1 MTSCPGGRALP
12 VALAALILAGC
23 AGNAPQP
30 PAASSTTSA
39 PRSDRGNPPFY
50 EVFGERYYV
59 LDSSEGYSERGIA
72 SWYGRDFHGKP
83 TSSGETYDMRE
94 LTAAHKTLP
103 IPTWVEVTNLEN
115 GESVVV
121 RVNDRGP
128 FVGERIIDLS
138 QRAAEQLD
146 MIGAGTARVQVRALD
161 TGIPDGTRLASAP
174 VPAPATGAGSPPASA
189 PAPTPARGF
198 AIISSAEAG
207 TLGPDARPLR
217 PLYVQVGAFSD
228 SDNAVQLVARLRG
241 EGFRDSFVMTTGQ
254 GADRMHR
261 VRIGPIDDA
270 EEFDE
275 IRDDL
280 RRIDIDGVRLVQDN

>member
-1 MTSCPGGRALP
+1 MTRLSRGGALP
-12 VALAALILAGC
+12 LALASLILAGC

-30 PAASSTTSA
+30 PAASSTAGA

-50 EVFGERYYV
+50 EVFGKRYHV
-59 LDSSEGYSERGIA
+59 LDSSAGYSERGVA

-121 RVNDRGP
+121 RINDRGP
-128 FVGERIIDLS
+128 FVDNRIIDLS
-138 QRAAEQLD
+138 QRAAEELD
-146 MIGAGTARVQVRALD
+146 IIGAGTARVQVRALD
-161 TGIPDGTRLASAP
+161 AGIPDGTRLAAAP
-174 VPAPATGAGSPPASA
+174 TPTAGAAPTSTSA

-198 AIISSAEAG
+198 SIISPAEAG
-207 TLGPDARPLR
+207 TLGPDDRPLR
-217 PLYVQVGAFSD
+217 PLYVQVGAFAD
-228 SDNAVQLVARLRG
+228 SDNAVQLVARLRS

-254 GADRMHR
+254 GRELLHR
-261 VRIGPIDDA
+261 VRIGPIDDSA
-270 EEFDE
+270 EFDD

-280 RRIDIDGVRLVQDN
+280 RRIDIDDVRLVQDN

>member
-1 MTSCPGGRALP
+1 MIRIPGERALP
-12 VALAALILAGC
+12 LALAALILAGC
-23 AGNAPQP
+23 AGNPPQP
-30 PAASSTTSA
+30 PASSSTA
-39 PRSDRGNPPFY
+39 GQERSSRGNPPFY

-59 LDSSEGYSERGIA
+59 LDSSAGYSERGVA

-128 FVGERIIDLS
+128 FVDNRIIDLS
-138 QRAAEQLD
+138 QRAAEELD
-146 MIGAGTARVQVRALD
+146 MIGAGTARVQVRSLD
-161 TGIPDGTRLASAP
+161 TAIPDATRLAST
-174 VPAPATGAGSPPASA
+174 PAPAPAATATGAAGGA
-189 PAPTPARGF
+189 PAATPSRGF
-198 AIISSAEAG
+198 SIISPAEAG
-207 TLGPDARPLR
+207 TLGPDDRPLR

-241 EGFRDSFVMTTGQ
+241 EGFRDSFVMTSGQ

-261 VRIGPIDDA
+261 VRIGPIDDSD
-270 EEFDE
+270 EFDE

-280 RRIDIDGVRLVQDN
+280 RRIDIRDIRLVQDN

>member
-1 MTSCPGGRALP
+1 MTEFSRGRALSL
-12 VALAALILAGC
+12 ALAALVLAGC
-23 AGNAPQP
+23 AGNSPQP
-30 PAASSTTSA
+30 PVASTTTGA
-39 PRSDRGNPPFY
+39 ERSDRGNPPFY

-59 LDSSEGYSERGIA
+59 LDSSAGYSERGVA

-103 IPTWVEVTNLEN
+103 IPTWVEVINLEN

-121 RVNDRGP
+121 RINDRGP
-128 FVGERIIDLS
+128 FVDNRIIDLS
-138 QRAAEQLD
+138 QRAAEEIG

-161 TGIPDGTRLASAP
+161 AGIPDGTRLVSTSASAAT
-174 VPAPATGAGSPPASA
+174 PAPASASTPA
-189 PAPTPARGF
+189 PAASRGF
-198 AIISSAEAG
+198 SIISPAEAG
-207 TLGPDARPLR
+207 TLGPDDRPLR
-217 PLYVQVGAFSD
+217 PLYAQVGAFAD
-228 SDNAVQLVARLRG
+228 SDNAVQLVARLRN

-254 GADRMHR
+254 GGELLHR

-270 EEFDE
+270 GEFDR

-280 RRIDIDGVRLVQDN
+280 RRIDIDDVRLVQDN

>member
-1 MTSCPGGRALP
+1 M
-12 VALAALILAGC
+12 LAAAVLAGC

-30 PAASSTTSA
+30 PGLSSTTGA
-39 PRSDRGNPPFY
+39 ERSSRGNPPFY

-59 LDSSEGYSERGIA
+59 LDSSAGYSERGVA

-83 TSSGETYDMRE
+83 TSSGETYDMRGM
-94 LTAAHKTLP
+94 TAAHKTLP

-121 RVNDRGP
+121 RINDRGP
-128 FVGERIIDLS
+128 FVDNRIIDLS
-138 QRAAEQLD
+138 QRAAEEIG
-146 MIGAGTARVQVRALD
+146 MIGAGTARVQVRSLD
-161 TGIPDGTRLASAP
+161 AGIPDGTRLAATPAP
-174 VPAPATGAGSPPASA
+174 VTATAPAAAPAPASS
-189 PAPTPARGF
+189 RGIS
-198 AIISSAEAG
+198 IISTAEAG
-207 TLGPDARPLR
+207 TLGPDDRPLR

-241 EGFRDSFVMTTGQ
+241 EGFRDSFVMTTGR
-254 GADRMHR
+254 GSELLHR

-270 EEFDE
+270 AEFDD

-280 RRIDIDGVRLVQDN
+280 RRIDIDDVRLVQDN

>member
-1 MTSCPGGRALP
+1 MTRFPRRGALP
-12 VALAALILAGC
+12 LAVASLILAGC

-30 PAASSTTSA
+30 PASSSTAAA

-59 LDSSEGYSERGIA
+59 LDSSAGYAERGVA

-121 RVNDRGP
+121 RINDRGP
-128 FVGERIIDLS
+128 FVGNRIIDLS
-138 QRAAEQLD
+138 QRAAEELD

-161 TGIPDGTRLASAP
+161 AGIPDGTRLASA
-174 VPAPATGAGSPPASA
+174 SA
-189 PAPTPARGF
+189 PAPGPAPVATATPSRGF
-198 AIISSAEAG
+198 SIISPAEAG
-207 TLGPDARPLR
+207 TLGPDDRPLR
-217 PLYVQVGAFSD
+217 PLYVQVGAFAD
-228 SDNAVQLVARLRG
+228 SENAVQLVARLRG
-241 EGFRDSFVMTTGQ
+241 EGFSESFVMTTGQ

-280 RRIDIDGVRLVQDN
+280 RRIDIDDARLVQDN